1 MSDFVTGKIPRRLD
15 PKAFSDEL
23 ESRYKRNGWYR
34 VLGLD
39 LGTNCGF
46 AVAFVGKDGLA
57 ATQPVMAGM
66 WDLSIG
72 NYDSGALR
80 HVRLRAF
87 LAAVSPHFIGYE
99 EPKVVLPEGQF
110 AGKPIAAILA
120 RAVPTAE
127 FLGSLKTTVMCWSED
142 HGVAAK
148 GYGIS
153 EIKKFLSGKGNAGKP
168 EMIKACNERYGTD
181 LSAENFESTGHD
193 NVADAI
199 GVCALSLEA
208 YTGGLA

>member
-1 MSDFVTGKIPRRLD
+1 MQDFVTGKIPKRVD
-15 PKAFSDEL
+15 SKAF
-23 ESRYKRNGWYR
+23 ESQLANAYPASLWYR

-46 AVAFVGKDGLA
+46 AVAFVNKFGVLGA
-57 ATQPVMAGM
+57 QPIMAGM

-142 HGVAAK
+142 HGVAVK
-148 GYGIS
+148 GYGIT
-153 EIKKFLSGKGNAGKP
+153 EIKRFLSGKGNAGKP
-168 EMIKACNERYGTD
+168 EMIKACNEKYGTD

-208 YTGGLA
+208 YAGGLA